1 MVYKCGMEIT
11 PHIPVIVQLC
21 LEYLC
26 YDPNYNYDEDEE
38 NGDDMDVDDGDG
50 EDDDESDEEYSDDDD
65 MSWKVGN
72 RNAFTPTHSFP
83 TITFAGS

>member
-1 MVYKCGMEIT
+1 MVYKCGVEIT
-11 PHIPVIVQLC
+11 PHIPVIMQLC

-38 NGDDMDVDDGDG
+38 NGDGMDVDDGDG

-72 RNAFTPTHSFP
+72 NPRPK
-83 TITFAGS
+83 